1 MFYITITLFTH
12 CKNALWQ
19 RTLKKLRTLKIF
31 LRSVREIFSHLDTS
45 HDEILIRYKGI
56 GIVFS

>member
-1 MFYITITLFTH
+1 MVMPYVQFGFNVRCEYLHDVCLFYFWCVL
-12 CKNALWQ
+12 L
-19 RTLKKLRTLKIF
+19 
-31 LRSVREIFSHLDTS
+31 SVREIFPHLDTS